1 MKQKRQVK
9 ILELIREHTIENQND
24 LMNIL
29 NAQGYH
35 ATQATISRDI
45 RELNIIKIQTPDG
58 RYKYAVGNV
67 KITDDEIS
75 EQAYGIISASVK
87 SIEYAGNLVVLRTL
101 SGMAQAVCAAID
113 STHRPGIMGTI
124 AGEDTIFIASRGED
138 ASAFIVSELRKM
150 LSGK

>member
-24 LMNIL
+24 LISIL
-29 NAQGYH
+29 NAQGYN

-67 KITDDEIS
+67 RMTEDEIS
-75 EQAYGIISASVK
+75 EQAYNIISVSVK

-113 STHRPGIMGTI
+113 STHRPGVMGTI
-124 AGEDTIFIASRGED
+124 AGDDTIFIASRGEE
-138 ASAFIVSELRKM
+138 ASAFIVSELKKM